1 MKNPDSW
8 RVLVTGVTSIHGW
21 PIFTQL
27 HELLPKLRLFG
38 IRPPESNVPDAD
50 NVSSTCITNRVELEK
65 IRDEFAPTHVV
76 HCAGVCDLDACE
88 ERPEWAHSI
97 NVQGAKTVADVFGSD
112 IPILYMSSDLVFSG
126 HNTPA
131 GGYSEDDQP
140 NPISVTGK
148 TFAGA
153 EEYIQKCKDYCIIRL
168 GLPLGD
174 SVNGDK
180 GAIDWIDSRFR
191 RNLPVTL
198 FYDEYRSCI
207 NCEEI
212 TEMVV
217 AALAL
222 ELRGLFHFG
231 GDKTWSLYDIGK
243 YVLEM
248 GGYSPDL
255 LNGIMRH
262 QEENGPPR
270 IGDVSLNSSRLR
282 SLVKAKTSFPKPGY
296 HNHQP
301 AFDADFSI
309 NL

>member
-1 MKNPDSW
+1 MKIPDSW

-21 PIFTQL
+21 PIFTRL
-27 HELLPKLRLFG
+27 RELLPKSRLFG
-38 IRPPESNVPDAD
+38 IRPPESNAPDTD
-50 NVSSTCITNRVELEK
+50 NVSSFCITNRAELEK
-65 IRDEFAPTHVV
+65 IRDGFAPTHVV

-88 ERPEWAHSI
+88 DRPEWAHSI
-97 NVQGAKTVADVFGSD
+97 NVQGAKTVADIFGRD
-112 IPILYMSSDLVFSG
+112 VPILYMSSDLVFSG
-126 HNTPA
+126 NNSPA
-131 GGYSEDDQP
+131 GGYSENDPP
-140 NPISVTGK
+140 NPISVAGK
-148 TFAGA
+148 TFTGA
-153 EEYIQKCKDYCIIRL
+153 EEYIQKYKNHCIVRL

-174 SVNGDK
+174 SINRNK

-212 TEMVV
+212 AEMVITT
-217 AALAL
+217 LTL
-222 ELRGLFHFG
+222 KLRGLFHFG

-243 YVLEM
+243 YVLKS

-270 IGDVSLNSSRLR
+270 IGDVSLNSNRLR
-282 SLVKAKTSFPKPGY
+282 NLLKTKTLFPKLNSLV
-296 HNHQP
+296 
-301 AFDADFSI
+301 
-309 NL
+309 